1 MISWM
6 GVSRS
11 GGGGRGP
18 TTQGTYPTAVSINYY
33 ARVST
38 DSSLSCNHQ
47 SIILQKYFFKYQM
60 IVQMF
65 CFYMFTYTNCINPN
79 AIFYLYLPQPPVPPP
94 PKKKKKACMV

>member
-38 DSSLSCNHQ
+38 LAVCSVTTNLLLYRKCM
-47 SIILQKYFFKYQM
+47 KYQM
-60 IVQMF
+60 IVLVF
-65 CFYMFTYTNCINPN
+65 CFYIFTYTNCIKAN
-79 AIFYLYLPQPPVPPP
+79 AIFTFYLYLPPPP
-94 PKKKKKACMV
+94 PPPQKKKKSCMV